1 MQKCTHVCHSATAQ
15 AGHLCMCFAPFPPSA
30 VFPTA
35 RTTVA
40 PPPLSSPPLPK
51 PPPNTPT
58 GVWRIKA
65 INDAGGWESDTVVED
80 MDLSLRVYL
89 RGWRSIYLHDVKCP
103 NELPS
108 TLSAYK
114 TQQFRWLSGPMQIVR
129 KSFANIWRSR

>member
-1 MQKCTHVCHSATAQ
+1 MHSCAVGNLAHVLT
-15 AGHLCMCFAPFPPSA
+15 
-30 VFPTA
+30 VFPLFPA
-35 RTTVA
+35 VIV
-40 PPPLSSPPLPK
+40 LLP
-51 PPPNTPT
+51 
-58 GVWRIKA
+58 GVWRIQA

-89 RGWRSIYLHDVKCP
+89 KGWRSIYLHDVKCP

-129 KSFANIWRSR
+129 KSFANIWFSK

>member
-1 MQKCTHVCHSATAQ
+1 MRSSLQAQRLQHTPACLGAIDTAGNNTSGFLTN
-15 AGHLCMCFAPFPPSA
+15 ALLL
-30 VFPTA
+30 A
-35 RTTVA
+35 RVPA
-40 PPPLSSPPLPK
+40 
-51 PPPNTPT
+51 

-89 RGWRSIYLHDVKCP
+89 KGWRSIYLHDVKCP

-129 KSFANIWRSR
+129 KSFANIWFSK

>member
-1 MQKCTHVCHSATAQ
+1 VALQGRLLTSA
-15 AGHLCMCFAPFPPSA
+15 LLL
-30 VFPTA
+30 A
-35 RTTVA
+35 RVPA
-40 PPPLSSPPLPK
+40 
-51 PPPNTPT
+51 

-89 RGWRSIYLHDVKCP
+89 KGWRSIYLHDVKCP

-129 KSFANIWRSR
+129 KSFANIWFSK